1 MHMMRKKTVDSF
13 PSVTALCLFVFAGL
27 MHTVNTSIPL
37 IDSLAFVTTTF
48 IYMGLILS
56 WAVFIKRRFISD
68 RICKMLLSM
77 AAFFLL
83 YILTRTVKY
92 RFISVNQQTL
102 ARFLWYSYYLPQ
114 IFAPLISFMTACTVG
129 LPEDRRLSKKWI
141 IAFAAGAVLGVG
153 ILTNDYHQLAFRF
166 REGMVDWG
174 SDYSYGFLFYAVTA
188 WIYFFILASIIML
201 WYKCRVASIKR
212 RVWLPFIWLPI
223 GTLLVLFLA
232 YEPIAGIYSVFKLPE
247 IHCFIL
253 IAIWESCIVI
263 GLIPCNTGYSEY
275 FSESGLPAQ
284 IADNK
289 NKVVYRSKIALNIT
303 EKQMEQAKKG
313 SVLISK
319 NTVLHSNSVS
329 GGNIFWT
336 EDLTAVN
343 EMNRELREIGER
355 LCEESDLLRAENEIK
370 EQKSRLEEQNR
381 LYDNIAVLLKPQLDE
396 IARLLENDD
405 DFEKRIRLVCVLNCY
420 VKRRANLA
428 LLADSCKYIDA
439 RELYLSVRESVEYV
453 KLCAVS
459 GFVNFSGDCAALSE
473 HILLAFDIWQLWI
486 EAGLGSLTAVM
497 ADIFAE
503 EGSLFVKL
511 NLDGGVPI
519 TLSEKCRR
527 SLNACGGKMNIAQED
542 GTLFVRLFLPRGG
555 ESG

>member
-1 MHMMRKKTVDSF
+1 MLRKKTVDSF
-13 PSVTALCLFVFAGL
+13 PAVTALCLFVFAGL

-37 IDSLAFVTTTF
+37 INSLAFVTTTF

-56 WAVFIKRRFISD
+56 WAVFIKSRFISD
-68 RICKMLLSM
+68 RICKMLISM
-77 AAFFLL
+77 AAFFLI

-92 RFISVNQQTL
+92 RFISVDQQTL
-102 ARFLWYSYYLPQ
+102 SRLLWYSYYLPQ

-141 IAFAAGAVLGVG
+141 IAFAAAAVLGVG

-166 REGMVDWG
+166 SEGMVDWE

-232 YEPIAGIYSVFKLPE
+232 FEPIAGIYSVFELPE

-253 IAIWESCIVI
+253 TAIWESCIVI

-275 FSESGLPAQ
+275 FSEFSLSAQ
-284 IADNK
+284 IADKQNR
-289 NKVVYRSKIALNIT
+289 VVYRSKIALNIT

-370 EQKSRLEEQNR
+370 EQKSRLEEHNR
-381 LYDNIAVLLKPQLDE
+381 LCDNIAVLLKPQLDE
-396 IARLLENDD
+396 IARLLENEN
-405 DFEKRIRLVCVLNCY
+405 DFEKNIRPICVLNCY
-420 VKRRANLA
+420 VKRKANLT
-428 LLADSCKYIDA
+428 LLADSCKYIDS
-439 RELYLSVRESVEYV
+439 RELYLSIRESAEYI
-453 KLCAVS
+453 KLCSVS
-459 GFVNFSGDCAALSE
+459 SFVNFNGDCAALSE
-473 HILLAFDIWQLWI
+473 HIILAFDIWQLWI

-519 TLSEKCRR
+519 KLSEKCQR
-527 SLNACGGKMNIAQED
+527 SLNACGGKMNIAEED
-542 GTLFVRLFLPRGG
+542 GTLFVRLFIPRGG